1 MCIISHMPVML
12 NQVFAD
18 RKTSRKLLLFHL
30 VNFGDSWQ
38 LVTTLHENLQSQ
50 MLDTLIIPELNTV
63 VRGEASQATPQ
74 KMPFFNPFSTTPN
87 YSKAD

>member
-18 RKTSRKLLLFHL
+18 RKTSR
-30 VNFGDSWQ
+30 Q

-50 MLDTLIIPELNTV
+50 MLDTLITPELNTV

-74 KMPFFNPFSTTPN
+74 KMPFFNPFSTGPN

>member
-74 KMPFFNPFSTTPN
+74 KMPFFNPLSTMPN

>member
-1 MCIISHMPVML
+1 ML
-12 NQVFAD
+12 NQVFAH
-18 RKTSRKLLLFHL
+18 RKTSQ
-30 VNFGDSWQ
+30 Q

-74 KMPFFNPFSTTPN
+74 KMPFFNPFSTGPN

>member
-1 MCIISHMPVML
+1 ML

-18 RKTSRKLLLFHL
+18 RKTSR
-30 VNFGDSWQ
+30 Q

-50 MLDTLIIPELNTV
+50 MLDTLIITELNTV
-63 VRGEASQATPQ
+63 VRGEASQETPQ
-74 KMPFFNPFSTTPN
+74 KMPFFNPFSTGPN

>member
-1 MCIISHMPVML
+1 ML

-18 RKTSRKLLLFHL
+18 RKT
-30 VNFGDSWQ
+30 SWQ

-50 MLDTLIIPELNTV
+50 MLDTLINPELNTV

-74 KMPFFNPFSTTPN
+74 KMPFFNPFSTGPN

>member
-1 MCIISHMPVML
+1 MPVML

-18 RKTSRKLLLFHL
+18 RKT
-30 VNFGDSWQ
+30 SWQ

-50 MLDTLIIPELNTV
+50 MLDTLINPELNTV

-74 KMPFFNPFSTTPN
+74 KMPFFNPFSTGPN

>member
-1 MCIISHMPVML
+1 MPVMI

-18 RKTSRKLLLFHL
+18 RKTSQ
-30 VNFGDSWQ
+30 Q

-74 KMPFFNPFSTTPN
+74 KMPFFNPFSTGPN